1 MLRLLLLLAGLRG
14 CPAPRPGFQNSF
26 LQIISPEK
34 IQANT
39 SGNSEEHIS
48 YIIPIDEKLYTAHLK
63 QRYFLADNFM
73 VYLYNQGSVK
83 SHSSGI
89 QPQCYY
95 QGYIEGYANS
105 IVTLSTC
112 SGLRGILQFENVSY
126 GIEPLES
133 TVKFQHLLYKLGEKS
148 KEFSSFNSDTKSE
161 RKYPLDYHIYIDEK
175 LKPSVPDMF
184 PLYLEI
190 YIVVDKALYEYLGS
204 DSMIVTNKVI
214 EVIGLV
220 NSMFTRFKVTVVLSL
235 LDLWSDENKIST
247 AGEAD
252 ELLHIFL
259 NWKNS
264 HLTFRPYDVVY
275 LFIYKDYPDYVG
287 AVFPGKICA
296 TGYSAGIAVYPKEMT
311 LEAFSVV
318 VSQMLALSL
327 GISYDDPKKCHC
339 SEANCIMNQRA
350 MTSSGVKT
358 FSSCSLIDFQSFISN
373 EGASCL
379 QNKPQIQR
387 QAKAVCGNGITEGSE
402 ICDCGTVQE
411 CGPDNCCDPR
421 TCRPK
426 VNIQCFEGECCLQ
439 CRIRRD
445 NHLCRASRNR
455 ECDIPEYCNGQTAD
469 CPRDITIHNG
479 QLCNGGRLMCYDGDC
494 PDLDQRCE
502 SLFGRGSKN
511 APFSCYEEIQSQR
524 DRFGNCGHSIY
535 GYVRCPY
542 RSLVCGRLIC
552 TYPPRSL
559 FRQTN
564 GAVIFAKVRD
574 KICVTIDYRLPKN
587 DPDPLVIKS
596 GSICDAGRICV
607 NQACVEAKILRNQSR
622 TCAQQCNGNGVCTST
637 GVCHCSPGFQ
647 PPNCQRHNRALPLL
661 PEKKDLKEEITPK
674 IAENHWNLSFFIGF
688 PILIVATAIIVA
700 WDKLK
705 RRPAKEDESLSIK
718 SKSEDNTQ
726 AETSS
731 N

>member
-1 MLRLLLLLAGLRG
+1 CL
-14 CPAPRPGFQNSF
+14 N
-26 LQIISPEK
+26 K
-34 IQANT
+34 IR
-39 SGNSEEHIS
+39 EHIS

-296 TGYSAGIAVYPKEMT
+296 TGYSAGIAV
-311 LEAFSVV
+311 
-318 VSQMLALSL
+318 
-327 GISYDDPKKCHC
+327 
-339 SEANCIMNQRA
+339 
-350 MTSSGVKT
+350 
-358 FSSCSLIDFQSFISN
+358 
-373 EGASCL
+373 
-379 QNKPQIQR
+379 
-387 QAKAVCGNGITEGSE
+387 
-402 ICDCGTVQE
+402 E

-439 CRIRRD
+439 Y

-661 PEKKDLKEEITPK
+661 PEKKGKYLYFQPFNEILNLFIFTKHNLLGYLETNVCIEDLITVLL
-674 IAENHWNLSFFIGF
+674 INENQIHLYPS
-688 PILIVATAIIVA
+688 
-700 WDKLK
+700 
-705 RRPAKEDESLSIK
+705 SLLTLQ
-718 SKSEDNTQ
+718 DHD
-726 AETSS
+726 
-731 N
+731 